1 MQHYRKTSSRV
12 SSMKFCETYGKLVT
26 LPKIGFI
33 EIIWKYIQRRH
44 KLIVFSHHR
53 SMNKYLILF
62 LIILLVLSILCTAL
76 KLSFEN
82 SNEKKLWYLPVED
95 LSVSNLF
102 LINRCT
108 VWNLKIYWNIDQ
120 LFKEQLRRADSFL

>member
-1 MQHYRKTSSRV
+1 M
-12 SSMKFCETYGKLVT
+12 
-26 LPKIGFI
+26 PKIGFI
-33 EIIWKYIQRRH
+33 EIIRKCVKWKH
-44 KLIVFSHHR
+44 KLIVFPHHR

-62 LIILLVLSILCTAL
+62 LIVLLVLSILCTAL

-102 LINRCT
+102 LSSRYAVCDVKSI
-108 VWNLKIYWNIDQ
+108 LKYREASQ
-120 LFKEQLRRADSFL
+120 KTALKSSFLLVIEKGGCLQFYWRLISQRCFQRVL